1 MKTLKPLIVLVL
13 LLAAAYGAWRWF
25 FCRVFIGPDQMAIV
39 IAKTGRD
46 LEPGR
51 ILARDNE
58 KGVRETVLGEGR
70 YFFNPIVYEIR
81 RFPVLSVPPGKI
93 GVVTA
98 KVGADLPQGEFL
110 ADEGQKGIRRRV
122 LGPGKYRINPVGYD
136 VSVEDA
142 LNIPIGYVGIVTSL
156 AGEPAAEGEFAVLG
170 QKGIR
175 RDVLQPGLYFINPRE
190 YKVDVME
197 VGLNQVSL
205 LGREGG
211 AVFTRN
217 IANVVG
223 QDNQDALQQMRMNT
237 LQKQQQSRAEY
248 AQESQSISM
257 DAPSSTKGWDRL
269 ASSRSRRG
277 APATA
282 ADDTKPLPPRPALED
297 ATFVVNQFV
306 EFPSRDGFEISLDMT
321 VEFELLPAQLA
332 DVFRRYGDLPA
343 MVEKAIM
350 PQILSISRLKG
361 SAYKA
366 NDFIVGEGR
375 EAFQTE
381 LTRDLERTL
390 GERGIKVHN
399 ALIRN
404 VNAPAEILN
413 PIQQSSIAV
422 EQDLTNKEK
431 QNTARRQAEL
441 NSELAMVEQFGQR
454 VVQETE
460 KLKATIRA
468 EQDREVA
475 RIAAETLKRT
485 AEIGS
490 QVAEVL
496 AARALKLG
504 EAQAKTVTLVE
515 GERARG
521 FQLKVG
527 AVGDA
532 QAYAL
537 WEFARGL
544 PQGLKVRVLHAGEGT
559 LWTDLSKQGFGELGG
574 AAVLKQGGTPERR
587 E

>member
-1 MKTLKPLIVLVL
+1 MKALKPMVVLVL
-13 LLAAAYGAWRWF
+13 IVAAVWGVWQWF

-58 KGVRETVLGEGR
+58 KGVREAVLGEGR

-81 RFPVLSVPPGKI
+81 RFPVLSIPPGKI

-156 AGEPAAEGEFAVLG
+156 AGEAAAEGEFAVRG

-237 LQKQQQSRAEY
+237 LQKQQESRAQY

-257 DAPSSTKGWDRL
+257 DAPAAAKGWDRL
-269 ASSRSRRG
+269 ASGRSRR
-277 APATA
+277 APAAA
-282 ADDTKPLPPRPALED
+282 ADQAAPAPTRQTLDD

-332 DVFRRYGDLPA
+332 DIFRRYGDLPA

-399 ALIRN
+399 ALIRH
-404 VNAPAEILN
+404 VNAPAEILA

-431 QNTARRQAEL
+431 QNTARKQAEL
-441 NSELAMVEQFGQR
+441 NGELAMVEQFGQR

-475 RIAAETLKRT
+475 RIGAETLKRT
-485 AEIGS
+485 AEIDS
-490 QVAEVL
+490 QVAEIR

-504 EAQAKTVTLVE
+504 EAQARTVTLVE

-574 AAVLKQGGTPERR
+574 AAVLKQGGAPERR